1 LFCRDLEFLSKN
13 GKERGKEMAEAKEN
27 QGKIV
32 PEIKKE
38 GRRKSVQT
46 SAQVKAR
53 RTNSQKRQKET
64 TKKDEDILEK
74 VEVKP
79 TQKNTKTRKKDK
91 KRY

>member
-1 LFCRDLEFLSKN
+1 
-13 GKERGKEMAEAKEN
+13 MAEAKEN